1 MADPD
6 WHSQYGSGDGSKK
19 FPKWWIRIRILHTDL
34 LIDPRCFS
42 NGGSGSASSIRIRR
56 WIQEVSQMVDPDLYP
71 PYGSDD
77 RSKMFLKWWIWFRI
91 LHADPAMDPRGFSY
105 GGSGFVSSMRIW
117 RWIQEV
123 SQIVDPDLH
132 CPCGSGDDS
141 KRLPMDDESDSASQT
156 EEIKINR
163 NDLQYI

>member
-19 FPKWWIRIRILHTDL
+19 FPKWWIRIHILHTDL
-34 LIDPRCFS
+34 TIDPRCFS
-42 NGGSGSASSIRIRR
+42 NGGSGSASSMRIRR
-56 WIQEVSQMVDPDLYP
+56 WIQEVSHMANPDSYP
-71 PYGSDD
+71 P
-77 RSKMFLKWWIWFRI
+77 F
-91 LHADPAMDPRGFSY
+91 HTEPAMDPRGFSY
-105 GGSGFVSSMRIW
+105 GGSGFVSSMRIR

>member
-19 FPKWWIRIRILHTDL
+19 FPKWWIRICILHTDL
-34 LIDPRCFS
+34 TIDPRCFS
-42 NGGSGSASSIRIRR
+42 NGGSGSASSMRIR
-56 WIQEVSQMVDPDLYP
+56 
-71 PYGSDD
+71 
-77 RSKMFLKWWIWFRI
+77 
-91 LHADPAMDPRGFSY
+91 
-105 GGSGFVSSMRIW
+105 